1 MVDRAH
7 GASWPADEESRVRKL
22 GRRSG
27 TGQLA
32 GSNFVLDAL
41 VEGETVAEVLE
52 NAQHQVWLGPLP
64 AMWGLQSIDLLEQ
77 ASRSISTKKS
87 RAAHRGQA
95 LLILRYVM
103 AYCLSR
109 HQTALDRN

>member
-1 MVDRAH
+1 MSAT
-7 GASWPADEESRVRKL
+7 DEEVRSRKL

-52 NAQHQVWLGPLP
+52 NAQHQV
-64 AMWGLQSIDLLEQ
+64 I
-77 ASRSISTKKS
+77 
-87 RAAHRGQA
+87 
-95 LLILRYVM
+95 
-103 AYCLSR
+103 
-109 HQTALDRN
+109 

>member
-1 MVDRAH
+1 M
-7 GASWPADEESRVRKL
+7 RKL

-52 NAQHQVWLGPLP
+52 NAQHQVRGCCRSGGPVK
-64 AMWGLQSIDLLEQ
+64 D
-77 ASRSISTKKS
+77 RSS
-87 RAAHRGQA
+87 
-95 LLILRYVM
+95 
-103 AYCLSR
+103 
-109 HQTALDRN
+109 